1 MRLLLVEDSELLGT
15 AVHKGLVRSGYA
27 VDWTRSG
34 KDVLSSLASCNYDCV
49 LLDLGLPDASGDILL
64 KNIRTRGIPV
74 SVIVITARCGIEDR
88 VRLLD
93 MGADD
98 YMVKPLDLDEVA
110 SRVRAV
116 LRRVHGKAPGSAE
129 PEHGPLKLYPSHR
142 MATWHGEVV
151 PLTNKEFWLLEI
163 LVRRKNQVLSRSQIE
178 EALYTFDAEI
188 ESNAVE
194 VHIHYLRRKF
204 SPDLVQTVRG
214 VGYQL
219 GPEPRA
225 RE

>member
-1 MRLLLVEDSELLGT
+1 MRLLLVEDNELLGT
-15 AVHKGLVRSGYA
+15 AIHKGLVRAGYA
-27 VDWTRSG
+27 VDWSRSG

-49 LLDLGLPDASGDILL
+49 LLDLGLPDVGGDGLL
-64 KNIRTRGIPV
+64 KSIRTRGMTV
-74 SVIVITARCGIEDR
+74 SVIVITAQGGIQDR

-110 SRVRAV
+110 SRIRAV
-116 LRRVHGKAPGSAE
+116 LRRVPGKTPSSGE

-163 LVRRKNQVLSRSQIE
+163 LVRRKNQVLTRSQLE
-178 EALYTFDAEI
+178 EALYNFDVEV
-188 ESNAVE
+188 ESNAIE
-194 VHIHYLRRKF
+194 VHVHYLRRKF
-204 SPDLVQTVRG
+204 SPNLIQTVRG

-219 GPEPRA
+219 GPESRHA
-225 RE
+225 

>member
-1 MRLLLVEDSELLGT
+1 M
-15 AVHKGLVRSGYA
+15 
-27 VDWTRSG
+27 
-34 KDVLSSLASCNYDCV
+34 
-49 LLDLGLPDASGDILL
+49 PDASGDILL

-98 YMVKPLDLDEVA
+98 YMVKPLDLDELA

-163 LVRRKNQVLSRSQIE
+163 LVRRKSQVLSRSQIE
-178 EALYTFDAEI
+178 EALYTFDAEV

-204 SPDLVQTVRG
+204 SPDLIQTVRG

-219 GPEPRA
+219 GPEPRN

>member
-1 MRLLLVEDSELLGT
+1 MRLLLVEDNELLGS
-15 AVHKGLVRSGYA
+15 AVHKGLVRTGYA
-27 VDWTRSG
+27 VDWNRLG
-34 KDVLSSLASCNYDCV
+34 KDVLPSLASCTYDCV
-49 LLDLGLPDASGDILL
+49 LLDLGLPDVTGDILL
-64 KNIRTRGIPV
+64 KSIRTRGIPI
-74 SVIVITARCGIEDR
+74 SVIVITARCGIRDR

-116 LRRVHGKAPGSAE
+116 LRRVNGKTPTAAE
-129 PEHGPLKLYPSHR
+129 PEHGPLKLHPSHR
-142 MATWHGEVV
+142 MATLHGNVV

-163 LVRRKNQVLSRSQIE
+163 LVRRKKQVLSRAQLE
-178 EALYTFDAEI
+178 EALYTYDVEV

-194 VHIHYLRRKF
+194 VHVHFLRRKF
-204 SPDLVQTVRG
+204 SPKLILTVRG

-219 GPEPRA
+219 GPESWN
-225 RE
+225 E

>member
-15 AVHKGLVRSGYA
+15 AIQKGFVRSGYA
-27 VDWTRSG
+27 VDWSRGG
-34 KDVLSSLASCNYDCV
+34 KDALSALASCEYDCV
-49 LLDLGLPDASGDILL
+49 LLDLGLPDLGGDILL
-64 KNIRTRGIPV
+64 KIIRSRGIPV
-74 SVIVITARCGIEDR
+74 SVIVVTARGNIQDR

-116 LRRVHGKAPGSAE
+116 LRRAPGRVPTSGE
-129 PEHGPLKLYPSHR
+129 PEHGLLKLYPSHR
-142 MATWHGEVV
+142 MATWNGNVV

-163 LVRRKNQVLSRSQIE
+163 LVRRKSQVLSRSQLE
-178 EALYTFDAEI
+178 EALYTFDAEV

-194 VHIHYLRRKF
+194 VYVHYLRRKF
-204 SPDLVQTVRG
+204 SPELILTVRG

-219 GPEPRA
+219 GPERWDA
-225 RE
+225 

>member
-1 MRLLLVEDSELLGT
+1 MRLLLVEDNELLGS
-15 AVHKGLVRSGYA
+15 AVQKGLMRVGYA
-27 VDWTRSG
+27 VDWSHVG
-34 KDVLSSLASCNYDCV
+34 KDVLASLTACNYDCV
-49 LLDLGLPDASGDILL
+49 LLDLGLPDVAGDLLL
-64 KNIRTRGIPV
+64 KSIRTRGMAV
-74 SVIVITARCGIEDR
+74 SVIVITARYGIQER

-98 YMVKPLDLDEVA
+98 YMVKPLDLEEVA

-116 LRRVHGKAPGSAE
+116 LRRLNGKTASVIE
-129 PEHGPLKLYPSHR
+129 PEHGALKLYPSHR

-151 PLTNKEFWLLEI
+151 ALTNKEFWLLEI
-163 LVRRKNQVLSRSQIE
+163 LVRRKNQVLSRSQLE
-178 EALYTFDAEI
+178 EALYAFDVEV

-204 SPDLVQTVRG
+204 SADLILTVRG

-219 GPEPRA
+219 GPEKQHA
-225 RE
+225 

>member
-1 MRLLLVEDSELLGT
+1 MRLLLVEDNELLGT
-15 AVHKGLVRSGYA
+15 AVHKGLIRAGYA
-27 VDWTRSG
+27 VDWSHSG
-34 KDVLSSLASCNYDCV
+34 KDVLCSLASCNYDCV
-49 LLDLGLPDASGDILL
+49 LLDLGLPQVAGDTLL
-64 KNIRTRGIPV
+64 KSIRTRGIAV

-98 YMVKPLDLDEVA
+98 YMVKPLDLDELA

-116 LRRVHGKAPGSAE
+116 LRRVQSKAPASGE
-129 PEHGPLKLYPSHR
+129 PEHGPLKLYPSSR

-151 PLTNKEFWLLEI
+151 PLTNKEFWLLET
-163 LVRRKNQVLSRSQIE
+163 LVRRKNQVLSRSQLE
-178 EALYTFDAEI
+178 EALYTYDVEV

-194 VHIHYLRRKF
+194 VYVHYLRRKL
-204 SPDLVQTVRG
+204 SHDLILTVRG

-219 GPEPRA
+219 GPESRHA
-225 RE
+225 

>member
-1 MRLLLVEDSELLGT
+1 MRLLLVEDHELLGS
-15 AVHKGLVRSGYA
+15 AVHKGLVRAGYA
-27 VDWTRSG
+27 VDWLHSG
-34 KDVLSSLASCNYDCV
+34 KQVLASLASCNYDCV
-49 LLDLGLPDASGDILL
+49 LLDLGLPDMRGEALL
-64 KNIRTRGIPV
+64 QSIRQRGLLV
-74 SVIVITARCGIEDR
+74 SVIVITARGDIQDR

-116 LRRVHGKAPGSAE
+116 LRRGGGKTPGSVE

-142 MATWHGEVV
+142 TATWHGDVV

-163 LVRRKNQVLSRSQIE
+163 LVRRKNQVLTRSQLE
-178 EALYTFDAEI
+178 EALYTFDVEV

-204 SPDLVQTVRG
+204 APDLIQTVRG

-219 GPEPRA
+219 GPER
-225 RE
+225 RNE

>member
-1 MRLLLVEDSELLGT
+1 MRLLLVEDNELLGN
-15 AVHKGLVRSGYA
+15 AVHKGLVRTGYA
-27 VDWTRSG
+27 VDWSRLG
-34 KDVLSSLASCNYDCV
+34 KDVLPSLASCNYDCV
-49 LLDLGLPDASGDILL
+49 LLDLGLPDVTGDLL
-64 KNIRTRGIPV
+64 LNSIRARGIPV
-74 SVIVITARCGIEDR
+74 SVIVITARCGIRDR

-116 LRRVHGKAPGSAE
+116 LRRVNGKVPSSAE
-129 PEHGPLKLYPSHR
+129 PEHGALKLYPSHR
-142 MATWHGEVV
+142 MATWHGHVV

-163 LVRRKNQVLSRSQIE
+163 LVRRKNQVLSRSQLE
-178 EALYTFDAEI
+178 EALYTFDVEV

-204 SPDLVQTVRG
+204 SPDLILTVRG

-219 GPEPRA
+219 GPESRN
-225 RE
+225 E

>member
-1 MRLLLVEDSELLGT
+1 MRLLLVEDNDLLGT
-15 AVHKGLVRSGYA
+15 AIHKGLVRAGYA
-27 VDWTRSG
+27 VDWSRSG
-34 KDVLSSLASCNYDCV
+34 KDVLASLASCNYDCV
-49 LLDLGLPDASGDILL
+49 LLDLGLPDVTGESLL
-64 KNIRTRGIPV
+64 KSIRTRNIPV
-74 SVIVITARCGIEDR
+74 SVIVITARGSIADR

-116 LRRVHGKAPGSAE
+116 LRRVAGKAPGSGE

-142 MATWHGEVV
+142 TATWHGDVV

-163 LVRRKNQVLSRSQIE
+163 LVRRKNQVLSRSQLE
-178 EALYTFDAEI
+178 EALYNFDVEV

-204 SPDLVQTVRG
+204 SPDLIQTVRG

-219 GPEPRA
+219 GPEN

>member
-1 MRLLLVEDSELLGT
+1 MRLLLVEDNELLGT
-15 AVHKGLVRSGYA
+15 AIYKGLVRAGYA
-27 VDWTRSG
+27 VDWSHSG

-49 LLDLGLPDASGDILL
+49 LLDLGLPEVAGDVLL
-64 KNIRTRGIPV
+64 KTIRTRGISV

-116 LRRVHGKAPGSAE
+116 LRRVQSKAPGSGE
-129 PEHGPLKLYPSHR
+129 PEHGPLKLYPSNR
-142 MATWHGEVV
+142 MATWHGQVV

-163 LVRRKNQVLSRSQIE
+163 LVRRKNQVLSRAQLE
-178 EALYTFDAEI
+178 EALYTFDVEV

-194 VHIHYLRRKF
+194 VYIHYLRRKL
-204 SPDLVQTVRG
+204 SPDLILTVRG

-219 GPEPRA
+219 GPEFPHG
-225 RE
+225 

>member
-15 AVHKGLVRSGYA
+15 AIQKGFVRSGYA
-27 VDWTRSG
+27 VDWSRCG
-34 KDVLSSLASCNYDCV
+34 KDALSALASCEYDCV
-49 LLDLGLPDASGDILL
+49 LLDLGLPDLGGDILL
-64 KNIRTRGIPV
+64 KSIRSRGIPV
-74 SVIVITARCGIEDR
+74 SVIVVTARCNIQDR

-93 MGADD
+93 LGADD

-116 LRRVHGKAPGSAE
+116 LRRTPGRAPTSGE
-129 PEHGPLKLYPSHR
+129 PEHGLLKLYPSHR
-142 MATWHGEVV
+142 MATWNGNVV

-163 LVRRKNQVLSRSQIE
+163 LVRRKSQVLSRSQLE
-178 EALYTFDAEI
+178 EALYTFDAEV

-194 VHIHYLRRKF
+194 VYVHYLRRKF
-204 SPDLVQTVRG
+204 SPELILTVRG

-219 GPEPRA
+219 GPERWNA
-225 RE
+225 